1 MPRQDQIDKERRRVD
16 QVIDAV
22 ENAAVTGRHC
32 AAVFD
37 LEIHLDRRKHNVT
50 DKGTSRNNGAHEQ
63 RLHWR
68 KGRDQGCNRPGN
80 QRRDDYAPHQA
91 GPVARLADL
100 YP

>member
-1 MPRQDQIDKERRRVD
+1 MPRQDQIEKERRRVD

-32 AAVFD
+32 AAILD
-37 LEIHLDRRKHNVT
+37 LKIHLDGRKHNVA

-63 RLHWR
+63 RLHWC
-68 KGRDQGCNRPGN
+68 KGRDQGRNRPGN
-80 QRRDDYAPHQA
+80 QRRDNHTPGQA